1 MFTPQAADL
10 SLTLD
15 KDHKISFNLAGQPTR
30 SLIVGQGA
38 AQAMEW
44 VATLEVCGEELSD
57 TTRSTLEEVK
67 TNCTTLDELDPDNKC
82 KSSFPTTFHPWDL
95 GILITFQYSTTCVG
109 GTQT

>member
-1 MFTPQAADL
+1 MFTPQVANL

-15 KDHKISFNLAGQPTR
+15 KEHKISFSLAAQPTR
-30 SLIVGQGA
+30 SLVVGQGA

-82 KSSFPTTFHPWDL
+82 KSTFHTTFHLWDFR
-95 GILITFQYSTTCVG
+95 ISMTFQYSTMCFG